1 MTLQCH
7 HDMSMPQALWNPKDA
22 TSQAPLAGLRVVD
35 MADEKGETC
44 GRYLADLGADVIRVE
59 SPGGSRSRLLPPFH
73 GTTSLSFAVRNAN
86 KRGVTLDVAEHG
98 GRAQLAAMLESAD
111 VWIETTRP
119 GMLAALGLGPDDVLA
134 RNPGLV
140 ITSITD
146 FGQTGDYRDWEGN
159 DAVHAAMSGI
169 LSRSGLAGR
178 DPLPAPRGMAYETT
192 AIQAAWATLV
202 AYWNRL
208 QTGRGDHVDFSILEA
223 AMQTMDPAYGTA
235 SVSRESAFPSTRG
248 RPEPGLY
255 PIFPCAD
262 GHVRVV
268 VLAPRQWRA
277 MRAWLGEPEAFQ
289 DERYDTISA
298 RLEASDE
305 LHPLYAA
312 LFAAMTKDTIAAEGQ
327 ARGVPVAPVLDV
339 AEVPAGPHFR
349 WRRAFVDAEVA
360 PGVHGRLPS
369 GFCELDG
376 ARVGFRH
383 RAPEPGEHNAV
394 LAPAPRERPAAPAT
408 AALDAVASRP
418 LAGLRVV
425 DFGIIVIGNEIGRL
439 LADQGADVI
448 KIENR
453 AFPDAARVG
462 YGGAMSHSFVAGS
475 RNKRSFGLNLRTP
488 EGVALLKRLVAQ
500 ADVVLENF
508 KPGTLEKLGLD
519 YESLRAVKPD
529 IVMLSTNALGSTGP
543 WSRWLG
549 YGPIVRC
556 VSGVASLWRYP
567 DDELGFG
574 EPTTIYPDHYG
585 ARVCATA
592 VLAALIR
599 RRRTAAG
606 ARIESA
612 QAEMIV
618 NQLADVFLAASLG
631 AEHGDVGAPW
641 GIYPCAGDDEWCVIT
656 VRDDQQWRALRSVI
670 GSPAWAAG
678 DSFATVAQRVA
689 ERELLDRRL
698 AAWTRTLPPRTVMER
713 LQAAGV
719 PAAMM
724 MRPGDHE
731 HDRHLRSRDVYREL
745 YQPGLGVVR
754 LENGPFRSRSVPPV
768 RVSPAPRHG
777 EHTREICATLLGLS
791 QPQIEALFA
800 AAVLEEPL
808 PMPIG
813 AVAA

>member
-1 MTLQCH
+1 
-7 HDMSMPQALWNPKDA
+7 MSGPSSNEATFWQTVDASSQAL
-22 TSQAPLAGLRVVD
+22 LAGVRVID
-35 MADEKGETC
+35 MADEKGEMC
-44 GRYLADLGADVIRVE
+44 GRFLADLGADVVRVE
-59 SPGGSRSRLLPPFH
+59 PSVGARSRHLPPFD
-73 GTTSLSFAVRNAN
+73 GATSLSFAVRNAN
-86 KRGVTLDVAEHG
+86 KRGITLDLGAPADRE
-98 GRAQLAAMLESAD
+98 RLLSLLESAD

-119 GMLAALGLGPDDVLA
+119 GTLAALTLGPDDALA
-134 RNPGLV
+134 RNPQLV

-178 DPLPAPRGMAYETT
+178 DPLPAPRGIAYETT

-223 AMQTMDPAYGTA
+223 ATQTMDPAFGTA
-235 SVSRESAFPSTRG
+235 SVSRASAFPSTRG
-248 RPEPGLY
+248 RPEAGLY

-277 MRAWLGEPEAFQ
+277 MRAWLGEPAAFQ
-289 DERYDTISA
+289 DERYDTIPA
-298 RLEASDE
+298 RLEAAAE
-305 LHPLYAA
+305 LHELYAA
-312 LFAAMTKDTIAAEGQ
+312 LFAGMTKDAIAAEGQ
-327 ARGVPVAPVLDV
+327 ARGVPVAPVLSV
-339 AEVPAGPHFR
+339 TEVLASDHFASR
-349 WRRAFVDAEVA
+349 GAFVDAEVA

-369 GFCELDG
+369 GFLEVDG
-376 ARVGFRH
+376 SRVGFRH
-383 RAPEPGEHNAV
+383 RAPEPGEHDDDLARAPGDRRDARARTAIGAV
-394 LAPAPRERPAAPAT
+394 P
-408 AALDAVASRP
+408 SRP

-462 YGGAMSHSFVAGS
+462 YGGKLSHSFVAGS
-475 RNKRSFGLNLRTP
+475 RNKRSFGVNLRTP
-488 EGVALLKRLVAQ
+488 EGVALLKRLVAG

-508 KPGTLEKLGLD
+508 KPGTLEKLGLG
-519 YESLRAVKPD
+519 YEALRAVKPD
-529 IVMLSTNALGSTGP
+529 LVMLSTNALGSTGP

-556 VSGVASLWRYP
+556 VSGIASLWRYP
-567 DDELGFG
+567 DDELAFG

-618 NQLADVFLAASLG
+618 NQLADVFLAASVG
-631 AEHGDVGAPW
+631 AGHADHGAPW
-641 GIYPCAGDDEWCVIT
+641 GVYPCAGDDEWCVIT
-656 VRDDQQWRALRSVI
+656 VRDDDQWRALRWAL
-670 GSPAWAAG
+670 GAPEWAAADAF
-678 DSFATVAQRVA
+678 DSVA
-689 ERELLDRRL
+689 ERIANRELLDRRL
-698 AAWTRTLPPRTVMER
+698 AEWTRTLPPRAVMER

-724 MRPGDHE
+724 MRPDDHE
-731 HDRHLRSRDVYREL
+731 HDAHLLSRGVHREL
-745 YQPGLGVVR
+745 HQPGLGVVR
-754 LENGPFRSRSVPPV
+754 LESGPFRSRSIPPV
-768 RVSPAPRHG
+768 RVSAAPQHG
-777 EHTREICATLLGLS
+777 EHTREICATVLGLS
-791 QPQIEALFA
+791 RPEVEALFA
-800 AAVLEEPL
+800 GGVLEEPL
-808 PMPIG
+808 PVPTG
-813 AVAA
+813 ALAA

>member
-1 MTLQCH
+1 MSRPTL
-7 HDMSMPQALWNPKDA
+7 WKTEDA

-44 GRYLADLGADVIRVE
+44 GRFLADLGADVIRVE
-59 SPGGSRSRLLPPFH
+59 PPGGARSRREP
-73 GTTSLSFAVRNAN
+73 LSFAVRNAN
-86 KRGVTLDVAEHG
+86 KRGVTLDVETD
-98 GRAQLAAMLESAD
+98 RERLLSLLESAD

-119 GMLAALGLGPDDVLA
+119 GTLAALGLGPEDVLA
-134 RNPGLV
+134 RNPALV

-146 FGQTGDYRDWEGN
+146 FGQTGDYRHWHAN
-159 DAVHAAMSGI
+159 DSIHAAMSGI

-178 DPLPAPRGMAYETT
+178 DPLPAPLGMATETT

-208 QTGRGDHVDFSILEA
+208 ETGRGDHVDFSILEA
-223 AMQTMDPAYGTA
+223 ATQTMDPAYGTA
-235 SVSRESAFPSTRG
+235 SVSRASAFPSTRG
-248 RPEPGLY
+248 RPEAGLY

-277 MRAWLGEPEAFQ
+277 MRAWLGEPAAFQ
-289 DERYDTISA
+289 DERFDAIPA
-298 RLEASDE
+298 RLEASAE
-305 LHPLYAA
+305 LHELYAA
-312 LFAAMTKDTIAAEGQ
+312 LFAGMTKDAIAAEGQ
-327 ARGVPVAPVLDV
+327 ARGVPVAPVLEMS
-339 AEVPAGPHFR
+339 EVLASPHFAAR
-349 WRRAFVDAEVA
+349 DAFVDAEVA

-369 GFCELDG
+369 GFVEIDG
-376 ARVGFRH
+376 ERAGFRH
-383 RAPEPGEHNAV
+383 RAPEPGEHNDDLLGEPGGRPARPSSNG
-394 LAPAPRERPAAPAT
+394 AAPR
-408 AALDAVASRP
+408 RP

-462 YGGAMSHSFVAGS
+462 YGGKLSHSFVAGS
-475 RNKRSFGLNLRTP
+475 RNKRSFGVNLRTP
-488 EGVALLKRLVAQ
+488 EGVGLLKRLVAG

-508 KPGTLEKLGLD
+508 KPGTLEKLGLG

-529 IVMLSTNALGSTGP
+529 LVMLSTNALGSTGP

-606 ARIESA
+606 AYLESA
-612 QAEMIV
+612 QAEIIV

-631 AEHGDVGAPW
+631 AEQDELGAPW
-641 GIYPCAGDDEWCVIT
+641 GIYPCAGDDEWCVVT
-656 VRDDQQWRALRSVI
+656 VSGDEQWRALRWAL
-670 GSPAWAAG
+670 GAPEWAAAG
-678 DSFATVAQRVA
+678 AFDSAA
-689 ERELLDRRL
+689 ERIANRELLDRHL
-698 AAWTRTLPPRTVMER
+698 AEWTRTLPPRAVMER
-713 LQAAGV
+713 LQSAGI

-724 MRPGDHE
+724 MRPDDHE
-731 HDRHLRSRDVYREL
+731 SDPHLLSRGVSREL
-745 YQPGLGVVR
+745 HQPGLGDVR
-754 LENGPFRSRSVPPV
+754 LEDGPFRSRNIPPI
-768 RVSPAPRHG
+768 RVSPAPEHG
-777 EHTREICATLLGLS
+777 EHTREICAAELGLS
-791 QPQIEALFA
+791 PAEIEALLA
-800 AAVLEEPL
+800 GGVIEEPL
-808 PMPIG
+808 LTG
-813 AVAA
+813 ALAA

>member
-1 MTLQCH
+1 MFHSSVWRTI
-7 HDMSMPQALWNPKDA
+7 DA
-22 TSQAPLAGLRVVD
+22 TSRALLAGVRVVD
-35 MADEKGETC
+35 TADEKGETC
-44 GRYLADLGADVIRVE
+44 GRFLADLGADVIRVE
-59 SPGGSRSRLLPPFH
+59 PPGGARSRRLPPFH
-73 GTTSLSFAVRNAN
+73 GATSLAFAVRNAN
-86 KRGVTLDVAEHG
+86 KRGVTLD
-98 GRAQLAAMLESAD
+98 LAAPDDRERLLALLESAD

-119 GMLAALGLGPDDVLA
+119 GTLAAVGLGPDDALA
-134 RNPGLV
+134 RNPELV

-146 FGQTGDYRDWEGN
+146 FGQTGDYRDWEAN
-159 DAVHAAMSGI
+159 DSVHVAMSGI

-178 DPLPAPRGMAYETT
+178 DPLHTPPGMAYETT

-223 AMQTMDPAYGTA
+223 AAQVVDPAYGAA
-235 SVSRESAFPSTRG
+235 SVSRASAFPSTRG
-248 RPEPGLY
+248 RPEAGLY

-262 GHVRVV
+262 GYVRVV

-277 MRAWLGEPEAFQ
+277 MRAWLGEPAAFQ
-289 DERYDTISA
+289 DERYDTIPA
-298 RLEASDE
+298 RLEASAE
-305 LHPLYAA
+305 LHELYAA
-312 LFAAMTKDTIAAEGQ
+312 LLADKTKDALAAEGQ

-339 AEVPAGPHFR
+339 SDVLASRHFAAR
-349 WRRAFVDAEVA
+349 GAFVDAEVA
-360 PGVHGRLPS
+360 PGVRGRLPS
-369 GFCELDG
+369 GFLEVDG

-383 RAPEPGEHNAV
+383 RAPELGEHNDD
-394 LAPAPRERPAAPAT
+394 LARAPGERPARPEPGRRT
-408 AALDAVASRP
+408 AAIPSRP

-462 YGGAMSHSFVAGS
+462 YGGTLSHSFVAGS
-475 RNKRSFGLNLRTP
+475 RNKRSFGVNLRTP
-488 EGVALLKRLVAQ
+488 EGVALLKRLVAE

-508 KPGTLEKLGLD
+508 KPGTLEKLGLG
-519 YESLRAVKPD
+519 YESLRAVNPD
-529 IVMLSTNALGSTGP
+529 VVMLSTNALGSTGP

-556 VSGVASLWRYP
+556 VSGITSLWRYP
-567 DDELGFG
+567 EDELGFG

-606 ARIESA
+606 AYLESA

-618 NQLADVFLAASLG
+618 NHLADVFLAASLG
-631 AEHGDVGAPW
+631 DGHGDLGAPW
-641 GIYPCAGDDEWCVIT
+641 GVYPCAGDDEWCVIT
-656 VRDDQQWRALRSVI
+656 VRDDEQWLALRSVLRD
-670 GSPAWAAG
+670 PKWAAF
-678 DSFATVAQRVA
+678 DTASERTTN
-689 ERELLDRRL
+689 RELLDRHL
-698 AAWTRTLPPRTVMER
+698 TEWTSALPPRAVMER

-724 MRPGDHE
+724 MRPDDHE
-731 HDRHLRSRDVYREL
+731 QDTHLQSRGAYREID
-745 YQPGLGVVR
+745 QPGLGVVR
-754 LENGPFRSRSVPPV
+754 LENGPFRSRTIPPV
-768 RVSPAPRHG
+768 RVTPAPQHG
-777 EHTREICATLLGLS
+777 EHTREICATVLGLS
-791 QPQIEALFA
+791 QPEIEALVA
-800 AAVLEEPL
+800 AGVLEEPQRDAT
-808 PMPIG
+808 G
-813 AVAA
+813 ALAA